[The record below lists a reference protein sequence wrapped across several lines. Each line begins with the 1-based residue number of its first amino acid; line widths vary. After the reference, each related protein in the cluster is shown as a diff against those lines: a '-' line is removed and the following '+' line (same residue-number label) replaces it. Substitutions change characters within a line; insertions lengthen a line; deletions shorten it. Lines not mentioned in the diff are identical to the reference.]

1 MKESKSVNAN
11 NIRLSL
17 WNGKEY
23 KTIAETVTVYKYLNN
38 IDKKTKIL

>member
-11 NIRLSL
+11 NVRLAL

-23 KTIAETVTVYKYLNN
+23 KTIAEAVTVCKYLSN
-38 IDKKTKIL
+38 IDKK